1 MMTIPTA
8 AIRLI
13 ETLIHGMSLT
23 LDILRNYYDILT
35 LDEQEAIR
43 ECCDALGTAGV
54 DAIRATQRRKRTRRK
69 TRKAITPKTETAHE
83 KA

>member
-1 MMTIPTA
+1 MMTPTTA
-8 AIRLI
+8 ANRLI

-43 ECCDALGTAGV
+43 ACCDALGTAGA
-54 DAIRATQRRKRTRRK
+54 DAVCATRRRKRTRRK
-69 TRKAITPKTETAHE
+69 TRKTITPKTETPS
-83 KA
+83 